1 MCFLKFA
8 MEDGTILTD
17 DVHKLY
23 VFQVHKGQDLSAE
36 DYLENPY
43 KFDKENK
50 TVDKKDLKSMN
61 TAKFS
66 ILSSDFIH
74 LRTKLVSTEITND
87 KNINDILRIPK
98 ENPTKEQILDILSN
112 YNREDNNARKRI
124 LFQADILDALWSILE
139 NYTLEDDIEAAHKI
153 SVHVFQAFVQTVHPL
168 ITNKK
173 EFGYAMEYLDNYIE
187 TRVSS
192 RTIFNK
198 FINAFIDLIQ
208 NKENDE
214 LTKYAL
220 MSMKISFKLIIKAFN
235 IKLTQS
241 SVNIDRDKEKFSSLI
256 QEIGKFQTKMIKLKE
271 DKNNSYYSFC
281 KNKSKGRPSLPPVIF
296 NGFLVLMSIFFI
308 SVL

>member
-281 KNKSKGRPSLPPVIF
+281 KNKSKGSLPPVIF

-308 SVL
+308 SML

>member
-1 MCFLKFA
+1 
-8 MEDGTILTD
+8 MEDGTFLPD

-23 VFQVHKGQDLSAE
+23 VFQVHKGQSLYAE

-43 KFDKENK
+43 EFDKENK
-50 TVDKKDLKSMN
+50 IVDKKDLKSMN

-98 ENPTKEQILDILSN
+98 ENLTKEQILDILSN

-124 LFQADILDALWSILE
+124 LFLADILEALWSILE
-139 NYTLEDDIEAAHKI
+139 NYTLEDDIEGAHKI
-153 SVHVFQAFVQTVHPL
+153 SVYVFQAFVQTVHPL

-208 NKENDE
+208 NKEDDG

-241 SVNIDRDKEKFSSLI
+241 SVNIDQDKEKFSDLI
-256 QEIGKFQTKMIKLKE
+256 QEIGKFQTKMIKMKE
-271 DKNNSYYSFC
+271 DKNNSFYSFS
-281 KNKSKGRPSLPPVIF
+281 KNKSKGRTSLSPLIF
-296 NGFLVLMSIFFI
+296 NGLLVLMLISFI
-308 SVL
+308 SML